1 MTMRKSRIF
10 LVYYIVYC
18 ISVVGI
24 GVYLAFVLNTD
35 LFESNPPALENEFMY
50 LVLSHNLRNFFMY
63 LLAFPFSPFLQL
75 FDFGGSA
82 FQIAMSYRIQGPDAT
97 ISRLIPH
104 GLLEFPNMLFY
115 QGMSQYVLFTLI
127 TTRSIKA
134 ILRLMKKMIPL
145 YLVSLILLII
155 AAMLEGH
162 F

>member
-1 MTMRKSRIF
+1 MKRGVRMTQPKSKIF
-10 LVYYIVYC
+10 LVYYMIFC

-24 GVYLAFVLNTD
+24 GVYLASVLDTD
-35 LFESNPPALENEFMY
+35 LFGANPPALQNEFMY
-50 LVLSHNLRNFFMY
+50 LFLSHNIKNFVMY
-63 LLAFPFSPFLQL
+63 LLAFPISLFLQL

-115 QGMSQYVLFTLI
+115 QGMSQYVLFLG
-127 TTRSIKA
+127 
-134 ILRLMKKMIPL
+134 LMKKMIPL
-145 YLVSLILLII
+145 YVLSIIVLII

>member
-1 MTMRKSRIF
+1 MKRVVRMTQPKSKIF
-10 LVYYIVYC
+10 LVYYMIFC

-24 GVYLAFVLNTD
+24 GVYLASVLDTD
-35 LFESNPPALENEFMY
+35 LFGANPPALQNEFMY
-50 LVLSHNLRNFFMY
+50 LFLSHNIKNFVMY
-63 LLAFPFSPFLQL
+63 LLAFPISLFLQL

-115 QGMSQYVLFTLI
+115 QGMSQYVLFLG
-127 TTRSIKA
+127 
-134 ILRLMKKMIPL
+134 LMKKMIPL
-145 YLVSLILLII
+145 YVLSIIVLII
-155 AAMLEGH
+155 AEMLEGH

>member
-1 MTMRKSRIF
+1 MKRGVRMTQPKSKIF
-10 LVYYIVYC
+10 LVYYMIFC

-24 GVYLAFVLNTD
+24 GVYLASVLDTD
-35 LFESNPPALENEFMY
+35 LFGANPPALQNEFMY
-50 LVLSHNLRNFFMY
+50 LFLSHNIKNFVMY
-63 LLAFPFSPFLQL
+63 LLAFPISLFLQL

-115 QGMSQYVLFTLI
+115 QGMSQYVLFLG
-127 TTRSIKA
+127 
-134 ILRLMKKMIPL
+134 LMKKMIPL
-145 YLVSLILLII
+145 YVLSIIVLII
-155 AAMLEGH
+155 AEMLEGH

>member
-1 MTMRKSRIF
+1 MTQPKSKIF
-10 LVYYIVYC
+10 LVYYMIFC

-24 GVYLAFVLNTD
+24 GVYLASVLDTD
-35 LFESNPPALENEFMY
+35 LFGANPPALQNEFMY
-50 LVLSHNLRNFFMY
+50 LFLSHNIKNFVMY
-63 LLAFPFSPFLQL
+63 LLAFPISLFLQL

-115 QGMSQYVLFTLI
+115 QGMSQYVLFLG
-127 TTRSIKA
+127 
-134 ILRLMKKMIPL
+134 LMKKMIPL
-145 YLVSLILLII
+145 YVLSIIVLII
-155 AAMLEGH
+155 AEMLEGH

>member
-1 MTMRKSRIF
+1 MIF
-10 LVYYIVYC
+10 C

-24 GVYLAFVLNTD
+24 GVYLASVLDTD
-35 LFESNPPALENEFMY
+35 LFGANPPALQNEFMY
-50 LVLSHNLRNFFMY
+50 LFLSHNIKNFVMY
-63 LLAFPFSPFLQL
+63 LLAFPISLFLQL

-115 QGMSQYVLFTLI
+115 QGMSQYVLFLG
-127 TTRSIKA
+127 
-134 ILRLMKKMIPL
+134 LMKKMIPL
-145 YLVSLILLII
+145 YVLSIIVLII